1 MTNAELES
9 KLDRLVQ
16 TERTTTREILAL
28 IREAEE
34 RRIPHLR
41 GFKSTHEWLIKQYR
55 YSGSA
60 ANRRVQ
66 AARLLRA
73 VPEVEGKLAKGDL
86 NLTTLTKVQSAIT
99 REEKRSGEK
108 MGALAKQEILGRVEG
123 KTEDAA
129 EKVLVT
135 LFPEEA
141 KRESLRQVNG
151 EEARLSV
158 LLSTEAI
165 EALKVARDLLS
176 HALPDASWAEVI
188 AYLAKEFAQR
198 KTAPA
203 AGSVAKK
210 TCEYVD
216 PKTKKRCESTYQLE
230 IDHIIPRA
238 LGGSDEPGNLRCLCK
253 QHNLLAAEQKLGRDF
268 MRKYRRSG

>member
-1 MTNAELES
+1 MTNTELES
-9 KLDRLVQ
+9 KLDLLVQ

-28 IREAEE
+28 IRQAEE

-41 GFKSTHEWLIKQYR
+41 GYKSTHEWLIKQYR

-60 ANRRVQ
+60 AHRRVQ
-66 AARLLRA
+66 AARLLKA
-73 VPEVEGKLAKGDL
+73 VPEAEKKLVKGEV

-108 MGALAKQEILGRVEG
+108 MDGAAKAEVLGQVEG
-123 KTEDAA
+123 KTEDAT
-129 EKVLVT
+129 EKVLFT

-141 KRESLRQVNG
+141 KKESLRQVNG

-158 LLSTEAI
+158 LLGADAI
-165 EALKVARDLLS
+165 EALKMARDLLS
-176 HALPDASWAEVI
+176 HALPNATWAEVI
-188 AYLAKEFAQR
+188 AYLAQEFTQR

-203 AGSVAKK
+203 AGRVAKK
-210 TCEYVD
+210 ACEYVD
-216 PKTKKRCESTYQLE
+216 SETGRRCESTYQLE
-230 IDHIIPRA
+230 VDHIVPRA
-238 LGGSDEPGNLRCLCK
+238 LGGSNHPSNLRCLCK
-253 QHNLLAAEQKLGRDF
+253 QHNLLEAERKLGREF

>member
-9 KLDRLVQ
+9 KLNHLVQ
-16 TERTTTREILAL
+16 TERTTTREILVL
-28 IREAEE
+28 IREAEK

-41 GFKSTHEWLIKQYR
+41 GFKSTHEWLIKQYH

-73 VPEVEGKLAKGDL
+73 VPKMEEKLVKGDV
-86 NLTTLTKVQSAIT
+86 NLTTLTKVQSAIN
-99 REEKRSGEK
+99 REEKRSGER
-108 MGALAKQEILGRVEG
+108 MDSAAKEKILNLVEG

-135 LFPEEA
+135 LFPEET
-141 KRESLRQVNG
+141 KKESLRQING

-158 LLSTEAI
+158 LLETEAI
-165 EALKVARDLLS
+165 EALKQARELLS
-176 HALPDASWAEVI
+176 HALPNASWAEVI
-188 AYLAKEFAQR
+188 AYVVKEFIQR

-203 AGSVAKK
+203 AGGIKK
-210 TCEYVD
+210 RSCEYID
-216 PKTKKRCESTYQLE
+216 SKTGRRCESTYQLE
-230 IDHIIPRA
+230 VDHIVPKA
-238 LGGSDEPGNLRCLCK
+238 LGGRNDPTNLRCLCK
-253 QHNLLAAEQKLGRDF
+253 QHNLLEAEQKLGRGL
-268 MRKYRRSG
+268 MRKYRKSG